1 MCGKEVPSLRRAT
14 IEGTIMSVCGNCVKY
29 GVEIAGPKTEVT
41 GRSAIT
47 QAVQKRATR
56 GRERDIYTDM
66 QEELKPDAGRIVRD
80 ARVRK
85 GWTTEEL
92 AKRIS
97 EREAN
102 VKHVESGT
110 LHPDDS
116 LVKRLEREL
125 GVKLMEKP
133 EVPAGL
139 GGRSLT
145 GNKGTPDKGLT
156 LGDLIKTARDE
167 KQKKKSE

>member
-1 MCGKEVPSLRRAT
+1 MCGKDVPSLRRAT
-14 IEGTIMSVCGNCVKY
+14 IEGTVMSVCGGCVKY

-41 GRSAIT
+41 GRSSIT

-56 GRERDIYTDM
+56 GRERDIYQDM
-66 QEELKPDAGRIVRD
+66 QEELKPEAGKLVRE
-80 ARVRK
+80 ARQRK

-125 GVKLMEKP
+125 GIKLMEKP
-133 EVPAGL
+133 EVPAGI
-139 GGRSLT
+139 GGRPLAGKT
-145 GNKGTPDKGLT
+145 GSADKGLT
-156 LGDLIKTARDE
+156 LGDMIKDAMA
-167 KQKKKSE
+167 KQKKSE